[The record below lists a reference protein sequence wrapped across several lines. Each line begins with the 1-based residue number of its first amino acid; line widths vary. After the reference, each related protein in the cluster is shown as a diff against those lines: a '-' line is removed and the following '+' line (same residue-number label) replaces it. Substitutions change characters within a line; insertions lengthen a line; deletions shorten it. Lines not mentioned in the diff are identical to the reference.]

1 MVTKVAVNRLSEIAA
16 LFLRVGNTTFGGGDP
31 TITAL
36 QRELV
41 ERRRA
46 ISPEQFA
53 MVYAL
58 ARITPGTNMLAF
70 CAGAGWLLRGWRG
83 AMLAVAAVT
92 VPSSLLGI
100 FLLEMFE
107 RLLAN
112 PMAALSIGA
121 MIAAAVGLM
130 FAGAWL
136 LARPHLTARS
146 AVRTILI
153 ASGAFLAVWM
163 NWLSPVQV
171 LAAAGAVGYFWRE
184 PDPS

>member
-1 MVTKVAVNRLSEIAA
+1 MVSKVAVNRLSDIAE

-41 ERRRA
+41 ERRRSL
-46 ISPEQFA
+46 SPEQFA

-58 ARITPGTNMLAF
+58 ARVTPGTNMLAF

-83 AMLAVAAVT
+83 AIVAVAAVT

-100 FLLEMFE
+100 LLLEAYE

-112 PMAALSIGA
+112 PVAALAMGA

-136 LARPHLTARS
+136 LARPHVTRSSWAR
-146 AVRTILI
+146 TLLI
-153 ASGAFLAVWM
+153 ASGAFLAAAM
-163 NWLSPVQV
+163 NWLSPLQV
-171 LAAAGAVGYFWRE
+171 LVVAGVVGYFWGE
-184 PDPS
+184 PRKT